1 MVNTLFAT
9 REDFL
14 RHAVNPLPL
23 SAASGE
29 KWFRLFRDWGYLARQ
44 EAIGLTVIPQ
54 FAVATGA
61 GLLRQMTEGAADA
74 IDGIQVVVLSHPSID
89 DDEFDEWV
97 GVLRDWTDGL
107 APTTRGAMSR
117 KIRGSRNVETGRPLT
132 ELSSAMPGGLLFS
145 YQRPSEWAMVF
156 DPWGGKR
163 TIWSTKNIG

>member
-23 SAASGE
+23 SAATGE
-29 KWFRLFRDWGYLARQ
+29 KWFRLFREWGYLARQ
-44 EAIGLTVIPQ
+44 ETIGLTVIPK
-54 FAVATGA
+54 FAIGTGA

-74 IDGIQVVVLSHPSID
+74 INGMQVVVLSHPSID

-97 GVLRDWTDGL
+97 DILRGWADAL
-107 APTTRGAMSR
+107 PPATRGAISR
-117 KIRGSRNVETGRPLT
+117 KIRESRNVEAGRALT
-132 ELSSAMPGGLLFS
+132 ELSNAMPAGLLFS
-145 YQRPSEWAMVF
+145 YQRASEWAMVF

-163 TIWSTKNIG
+163 TIWATKGIG